1 MRCAARNTRRP
12 VPARLWSIMGSM
24 RRALVAVL
32 LFTLAAAGCSSGGGS
47 DQPSSAAPGSS
58 KASSPSAGVAPSRFE
73 NWPTYHRTPSRSG
86 RAASTVS
93 VPLAG
98 VWSKPLRG
106 AVYGEP
112 LVVDGLLIVA
122 TESDDVYGID
132 PATGQVRWRTN
143 FGTPMPLSELPCG
156 NIDPLGITSTPAYD
170 PQTGS
175 VFVVAETT
183 GAHHTLWAIDPSTGD
198 KQWHRSLDTQ
208 PDRDRFAEQQ
218 RSALLVTHG
227 RVITTFGGL
236 AGDCGNYVGYVTSA
250 PVDGQGAIH
259 SYAVPTPREG
269 GMWSPAGPVAGPN
282 GHVYVSAGNGAQA
295 SGAWDM
301 SDSVTELTPVSL
313 RRVSAF
319 APSTWRQD
327 NAADLDLG
335 SSSPVTVS
343 DRIVIA
349 GKRGTVYL
357 LRPQLGGVGSA
368 IRQLDGCTAFGG
380 AARADAHTV
389 LMPCL
394 GENAI
399 KQLRVGRQQLSFG
412 WTASDMYASPIVAG
426 SFVLVADSN
435 TGDLVVL
442 RLSNGSE
449 VQRIHAGPLTHFPSV
464 TVSGGMV
471 FVPTLNGVTAFR

>member
-1 MRCAARNTRRP
+1 M
-12 VPARLWSIMGSM
+12 MEHM
-24 RRALVAVL
+24 RRGLVAVL
-32 LFTLAAAGCSSGGGS
+32 LLILVTAGCSSGGGS
-47 DQPSSAAPGSS
+47 DHAASTASGSSPGSS
-58 KASSPSAGVAPSRFE
+58 ATGSSPTANGTSRFE

-93 VPLAG
+93 APLEGA
-98 VWSKPLRG
+98 WSEPLRG

-122 TESDDVYGID
+122 TEGNNVYGID
-132 PATGQVRWRTN
+132 PASGQVQWQTN

-156 NIDPLGITSTPAYD
+156 DIDPLGITSTPAYD
-170 PQTGS
+170 PRTGS

-183 GAHHTLWAIDPSTGD
+183 GAHHTLWAIDPATGH
-198 KQWHRSLDTQ
+198 KRWQRSLDTQ
-208 PDRDRFAEQQ
+208 PDRNPFAEQQ

-250 PVDGQGAIH
+250 PVGGRGAIH
-259 SYAVPTPREG
+259 SYAVPTPREA
-269 GMWSPAGPVAGPN
+269 GMWSPAGPVVGPN
-282 GHVYVSAGNGAQA
+282 GNVYVAAGNGAKT
-295 SGAWDM
+295 SGAWDK

-313 RRVSAF
+313 HAVSVF

-335 SSSPVTVS
+335 SSSPVPVS

-357 LRPQLGGVGSA
+357 LEPQMSGVGSA

-380 AARADAHTV
+380 AARAGPHTL

-394 GENAI
+394 GEDAI
-399 KQLRVGRQQLSFG
+399 KQLQVGRQHLSFG
-412 WTASDMYASPIVAG
+412 WTASGMYASPVVAG
-426 SFVLVADSN
+426 SYVLVADRD

-442 RLSNGSE
+442 RLSDGST

-471 FVPTLNGVTAFR
+471 FVPTLNGITAFRGA